1 MTRNGTGRHG
11 GAGFTGAALTRRTAL
26 SSLAGLAGG
35 LSVRLGGVVALPGLA
50 ACSTLNPTA
59 PQLYT
64 LTPRATVPAGPRAD
78 WQLLVEAPSA
88 AAGIDTPRIALSRTP
103 TSLDY
108 FADVSWADRAPNMV
122 QGLIVQT
129 FEDSGRI
136 VSVGRD
142 TVGLRSDYVLKTELR
157 DFQAEYAAPAAA
169 GPDTV
174 HVRLSAKLV
183 AMPRRTIEAGD
194 SFEAVVPVKGRAFTD
209 VIAAFDEALGRV
221 TSELVTWAL
230 AQPFAPG
237 HAAAG

>member
-1 MTRNGTGRHG
+1 MRRAMMECRGVAGTMMGRIL
-11 GAGFTGAALTRRTAL
+11 GFALL
-26 SSLAGLAGG
+26 L
-35 LSVRLGGVVALPGLA
+35 GLA

-59 PQLYT
+59 PHLYT
-64 LTPRATVPAGPRAD
+64 LTPRASVAPGLKAD
-78 WQLLVEAPSA
+78 WQLLVETPAA
-88 AAGIDTPRIALSRTP
+88 AAGIDTPRIALARTA

-142 TVGLRSDYVLKTELR
+142 TVGLRSDYVLKSELR
-157 DFQAEYAAPAAA
+157 DFQAEYATPGAVM
-169 GPDTV
+169 PDRV

-183 AMPRRTIEAGD
+183 AMPRRTIEAGET
-194 SFEAVVPVKGRAFTD
+194 FEASAPVRGRSFTD

-221 TSELVTWAL
+221 TGELVSWSL
-230 AQPFAPG
+230 SQRFRPPG
-237 HAAAG
+237 S

>member
-1 MTRNGTGRHG
+1 MRKRTGE
-11 GAGFTGAALTRRTAL
+11 
-26 SSLAGLAGG
+26 
-35 LSVRLGGVVALPGLA
+35 GGVSSMLCAVAGAILLLGLA

-64 LTPRATVPAGPRAD
+64 LTPRASIAAGPKAD
-78 WQLLVEAPSA
+78 WQLLVETPAA
-88 AAGIDTPRIALSRTP
+88 AAGIDTPRIALARTP

-142 TVGLRSDYVLKTELR
+142 TVGLRSDYVLKSELR
-157 DFQAEYAAPAAA
+157 DFQAEYTTPGAAM
-169 GPDTV
+169 PDRV

-183 AMPRRTIEAGD
+183 AMPRRTIEAGE
-194 SFEAVVPVKGRAFTD
+194 SFEASAPVRGRSFTD
-209 VIAAFDEALGRV
+209 IVAAFDEALGRV
-221 TSELVTWAL
+221 TGDLVSWSL
-230 AQPFAPG
+230 AQRFLPSG
-237 HAAAG
+237 G